1 MKELC
6 CLEGFDDALIGH
18 SMKPDGHLVLCYD
31 IEKVIRLCMEFQEWD
46 YATASDYFWTSL
58 RWEFGDDFIYIS
70 CEEAWSYVQPD
81 ESMH

>member
-6 CLEGFDDALIGH
+6 CLEGFEEALIGH

-31 IEKVIRLCMEFQEWD
+31 IEKIIQLCMRFQDWE
-46 YATASDYFWTSL
+46 YSEAADYFWTSL

-70 CEEAWSYVQPD
+70 REEDWTYVGQND
-81 ESMH
+81 TTH